1 MGSSEPAH
9 LSSSCST
16 SGSAA
21 TVNNEESK
29 KTVTTE
35 TTAQRVPSLCAV
47 RSRSRRSQCIHRRSV
62 LCSTWVKNTED
73 SNCSQKALGNCVV
86 STVQP
91 ASYVALSD
99 RNDATDAAL
108 ATAIPPLRELRAGDT
123 FQGRRQPG
131 HQNAAPSGAAADQQ
145 PPQSS
150 QPVPPGDPLEDSPL
164 PNCTIRDI
172 VFTERDK
179 QLLTELRRA
188 SAMALPYRCRLLLAE
203 IPKGLDRNSEL
214 KLRLHLWET
223 GQICDL
229 ICKVLGQQHSGPLRR
244 TARRV
249 QPQTDE
255 QGGKRAC
262 ALQPEDA
269 SAKP

>member
-150 QPVPPGDPLEDSPL
+150 QPVPQVTPS
-164 PNCTIRDI
+164 
-172 VFTERDK
+172 
-179 QLLTELRRA
+179 
-188 SAMALPYRCRLLLAE
+188 
-203 IPKGLDRNSEL
+203 
-214 KLRLHLWET
+214 
-223 GQICDL
+223 
-229 ICKVLGQQHSGPLRR
+229 R
-244 TARRV
+244 TARY
-249 QPQTDE
+249 QTAPFGTLSSQNE
-255 QGGKRAC
+255 TSSFSPSFAEPPRWHSRTGVAC
-262 ALQPEDA
+262 SLRK
-269 SAKP
+269 SRKVSTGTRN